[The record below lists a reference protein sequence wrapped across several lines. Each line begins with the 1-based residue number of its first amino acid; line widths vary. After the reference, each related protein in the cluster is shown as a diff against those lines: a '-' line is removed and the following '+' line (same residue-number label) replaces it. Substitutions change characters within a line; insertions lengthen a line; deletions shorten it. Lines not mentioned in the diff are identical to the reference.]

1 MFFDVKANLAEVL
14 KQEATP
20 ATRATSATKRAN
32 VASVADVAGG
42 HPEIQKTEIP
52 PKAPDPAPK
61 PSRQEREQYP
71 YGLSAGGRPLT
82 STGKVV
88 SFEAWKRLSNWEKHG
103 SKGKVFNALPGQWEY
118 PA

>member
-20 ATRATSATKRAN
+20 ATPATSATQGAN

-42 HPEIQKTEIP
+42 HPEIQKTESP
-52 PKAPDPAPK
+52 PSAPRAAPDPHDTTH
-61 PSRQEREQYP
+61 PSR
-71 YGLSAGGRPLT
+71 LSVGGSPCT
-82 STGKVV
+82 WTGKVV
-88 SFEAWKRLSNWEKHG
+88 SLEAWKRLTDWERRGPNGRHW
-103 SKGKVFNALPGQWEY
+103 NALSRKWVY